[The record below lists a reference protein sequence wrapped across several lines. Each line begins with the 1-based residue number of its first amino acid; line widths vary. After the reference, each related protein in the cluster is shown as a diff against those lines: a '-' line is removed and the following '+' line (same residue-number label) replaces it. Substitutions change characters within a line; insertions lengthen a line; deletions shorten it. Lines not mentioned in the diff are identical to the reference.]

1 MVENNSANGDSTS
14 TPMSH
19 DISAD
24 ASAQR
29 LSHQSTT
36 TGSEVG
42 LANSADSSSQ
52 NATTERQLLTF
63 EEDLWDQLDRIT
75 AYHKHGSS
83 MVLGLQNFAIG
94 YNKLVKNFA
103 EGLNKYTNDFEKDM
117 FHVMRSS
124 DYVGKRGEASE
135 LEFSTLSIA
144 ITGVRSGIDV
154 LSRMMEDSAQDIV
167 GDMIEPLET
176 YHKHYSEDSQDSISK
191 SHQIWSSYKNSL
203 TMQ

>member
-1 MVENNSANGDSTS
+1 M
-14 TPMSH
+14 
-19 DISAD
+19 
-24 ASAQR
+24 
-29 LSHQSTT
+29 
-36 TGSEVG
+36 
-42 LANSADSSSQ
+42 ANSADSSSQ

-103 EGLNKYTNDFEKDM
+103 EGLIKYTNDFEKDM

-154 LSRMMEDSAQDIV
+154 LSRMMEDSA
-167 GDMIEPLET
+167 
-176 YHKHYSEDSQDSISK
+176 
-191 SHQIWSSYKNSL
+191 
-203 TMQ
+203 